1 MNEDFLHKGVYCAS
15 LLTPSL
21 RRHKLYRSIADFVTH
36 ISPTAWGRVDCP
48 THTKQQKQSPSYRCN
63 LVLILESMLTKF
75 GST

>member
-1 MNEDFLHKGVYCAS
+1 MNEDFLHKEVYCAS

-48 THTKQQKQSPSYRCN
+48 THKKSIVVITEAVSLLP
-63 LVLILESMLTKF
+63 L
-75 GST
+75 

>member
-1 MNEDFLHKGVYCAS
+1 MNEDFLHKEVYCAS

-48 THTKQQKQSPSYRCN
+48 TEAVSLLP
-63 LVLILESMLTKF
+63 L
-75 GST
+75 